1 MGIAVLIVMHAIQ
14 IDRNGGPE
22 VLTFVDVPAPAPG
35 PGEVVVRQAAA
46 GVNFV
51 DVYVRTGLY
60 PSKLPLILGR
70 EGAGVIDAVGEGVT
84 GLSAGQRVAYTQPT
98 SGGYAEANAV
108 DQRYIVPVPD
118 DVDDRTA
125 CALMLQGFTAHYLAT
140 DTFTLRPGHVALVHA
155 AAGGV
160 GLLLVQIAKARGARV
175 IATVGTDA
183 KAALAREAGADDV
196 IVYAKDD
203 FAEATR
209 GLVGPHG
216 VDVAYDSVG
225 KDTWER
231 SMSVLKPR
239 GLLVVFGNASG
250 PVPAIEPAKLMTGG
264 SLYLTRP
271 TLGDYTR
278 TREEVLGRAR
288 DLFAMIERGT
298 LKARVGATYAL
309 ADAARAHRDLESRG
323 TTGKLLLLTGTG

>member
-1 MGIAVLIVMHAIQ
+1 MHAIQ
-14 IDRNGGPE
+14 IDRVGGPE
-22 VLTFVDVPAPAPG
+22 VLTFVDAPVPSPG
-35 PGEVVVRQAAA
+35 PSEVVVRQTAA

-70 EGAGVIDAVGEGVT
+70 EGAGVVESVGTDVRGISV
-84 GLSAGQRVAYTQPT
+84 GQRVAYTQPT

-108 DQRYIVPVPD
+108 DQKYIVPVPG
-118 DVDDRTA
+118 DVDDRAA

-140 DTFTLRPGHVALVHA
+140 DTFPLHAGQVALVHA

-160 GLLLVQIAKARGARV
+160 GSLLVQIAKARGARV
-175 IATVGTDA
+175 IATVGTEA
-183 KAALAREAGADDV
+183 KAVLARANGADDV
-196 IVYAKDD
+196 IVYAEQD

-209 GLVGPHG
+209 ALVGPHG

-231 SMSVLKPR
+231 SLSLLKPR

-250 PVPAIEPAKLMTGG
+250 PVPAIEPSKLMLGG

-271 TLGDYTR
+271 TLTDYTR

-288 DLFAMIERGT
+288 DLFSMVEAGT
-298 LKARVGATYAL
+298 LKASIGATYPL
-309 ADAARAHRDLESRG
+309 ADAAQAQRDLESRS
-323 TTGKLLLLTGTG
+323 TTGKLLLIP